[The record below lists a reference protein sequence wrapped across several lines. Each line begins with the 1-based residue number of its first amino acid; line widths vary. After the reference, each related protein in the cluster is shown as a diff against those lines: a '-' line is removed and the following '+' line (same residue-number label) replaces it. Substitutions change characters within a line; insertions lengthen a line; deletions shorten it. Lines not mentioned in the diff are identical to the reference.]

1 MRGIVLAGGTGSRL
15 WPATFA
21 VSKQLVPV
29 YDKPMIYYPLSTLLS
44 SGIKDILIVSTAQ
57 DTPVYQ
63 RLLADGGQW
72 GISLSYA
79 VQATPEGIA
88 DAFIIGSEFI
98 GSHSCALVLG
108 DNIFCGAGLSKSL
121 RKAATLKKGAQIYAC
136 QVDDP
141 CRYGVVNLG
150 RNGKAAD
157 LEEKPMRPKTGYAV
171 TGLYFYDNTVVG
183 RARSLTPSGR
193 NELEITDLNRTYLD
207 DDTLR
212 VEVLGQDVTWLDMG
226 TPDSLMQAARYV
238 ETVSKSQQVRPG
250 CPEEVCWRM
259 GYIDDGQLE
268 KLADELRGT
277 GYGRY
282 LAGLPGRKTATERQ
296 QESGRASAMNGSRP
310 L

>member
-15 WPATFA
+15 RPVTFA

-29 YDKPMIYYPLSTLLS
+29 YDKPMIYYPLSALLL
-44 SGIKDILIVSTAQ
+44 SGIKDILIVSTPQ
-57 DTPVYQ
+57 DTPAYQ
-63 RLLADGGQW
+63 RLLADGGKW

-98 GSHSCALVLG
+98 GNHSCALALG
-108 DNIFCGAGLSKSL
+108 DNIFCGAGLSESL
-121 RKAATLKKGAQIYAC
+121 HKAATLKKGAQIYAC

-141 CRYGVVNLG
+141 CHYGVVTLD
-150 RNGKAAD
+150 RNGKAVD
-157 LEEKPMRPKTGYAV
+157 LGEKPTQTRTGYAV

-193 NELEITDLNRTYLD
+193 NELEITDLNRTYLN
-207 DDTLR
+207 DDTLL

-226 TPDSLMQAARYV
+226 TPDSLMEAARYV
-238 ETVSKSQQVRPG
+238 EAVSKNQGIRPG

-259 GYIDDGQLE
+259 GYIDDEQLE
-268 KLADELRGT
+268 KLAGELPGT
-277 GYGRY
+277 GYGCY
-282 LAGLPGRKTATERQ
+282 LAGLPGRKTATR
-296 QESGRASAMNGSRP
+296 SS
-310 L
+310 